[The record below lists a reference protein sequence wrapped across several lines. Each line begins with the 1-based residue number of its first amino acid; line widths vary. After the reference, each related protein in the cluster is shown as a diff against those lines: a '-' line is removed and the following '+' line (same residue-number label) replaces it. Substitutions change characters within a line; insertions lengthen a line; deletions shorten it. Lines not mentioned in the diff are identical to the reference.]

1 MARVISGLV
10 MAIAVVAMIL
20 MVPVAICQ
28 YIIAAFSLI
37 CAWEFFTVIS
47 LGQVNRFAGVILTA
61 VGVLGVLFKADQ
73 FDFLSYLYV
82 VMTTSFLMQLFGT
95 ADDNKA
101 RYLRAAGFCLGVVYV
116 VVSFSYLV
124 RLFTLEHFRF
134 WIFLVLASTFL
145 GDTFAYF
152 AGRSFG
158 KRKLAPTISP
168 GKTNA
173 GLWGA
178 LLGGIVGAMVVRILF
193 WPEAPLLQTLLI
205 GLFVALIGAM
215 GDLSESLIKRA
226 FSVKDSGNLIP
237 GHGGLLDR
245 LDGLMF
251 TAPFVYSA
259 SHWMGL

>member
-1 MARVISGLV
+1 MAVL
-10 MAIAVVAMIL
+10 VVAMIL
-20 MVPVAICQ
+20 MVPTVICQ
-28 YIIAAFSLI
+28 YIIAVLSLI

-47 LGQVNRFAGVILTA
+47 VGPANRLVGVILTA
-61 VGVLGVLFKADQ
+61 VGVLGALFKTGH

-82 VMTTSFLMQLFGT
+82 VMTASFLMQLFG
-95 ADDNKA
+95 AAHDNKA
-101 RYLRAAGFCLGVVYV
+101 RYVRAAGLCLGVVYV
-116 VVSFSYLV
+116 GVSFSYLG
-124 RLFTLEHFRF
+124 RMFTLEHFRF
-134 WIFLVLASTFL
+134 WIFLLLASTFL

-152 AGRSFG
+152 AGRTFG
-158 KRKLAPTISP
+158 KEKLAPTISP

-178 LLGGIVGAMVVRILF
+178 LCGGIVGAMVVRSLF
-193 WPEAPLLQTLLI
+193 WPEAPLFKTLLI
-205 GLFVALIGAM
+205 GFFVALIGAV

-226 FSVKDSGNLIP
+226 FAVKDSGNLIP

-245 LDGLMF
+245 VDGLMF